1 MVNLLVLSNPAA
13 SHLKPLESLPGPV
26 EVTVGDDVAKLAQ
39 AAPDADAIFNAVFG
53 GALLRAVFPL
63 ARKVRWVHN
72 LSAGV
77 ESVMF
82 PELIESHVPLTN
94 GRGVFAESLSEFVIA
109 AALFFAKDLRRMVHN
124 QEARRWE
131 TFDVE
136 LLAGR
141 TMGVVG
147 YGEIG
152 RASARLAHAS
162 GMRVCA
168 LRRRTTLSEA
178 DPLLDAIYPPDRIQT
193 MLSECDYVVVAAPL
207 TPETRG
213 MIGAPEIEAMKSNAV
228 VINVG
233 RGPIID
239 EGALIAALRAGRI
252 RGAALDVFD
261 EEPLPEQH
269 PFWTMPNVLVSPHTA
284 DHTQDGWMGLAT
296 QMFVRNF
303 DRFIKGEP
311 LGNVVDKRAG
321 Y

>member
-13 SHLKPLESLPGPV
+13 SHLKPLDDLPGRPKI
-26 EVTVGDDVAKLAQ
+26 TIGDEPAALAK
-39 AAPDADAIFNAVFG
+39 AAPEADVLLNAVLG
-53 GALLRAVFPL
+53 GDLLRFAFPR
-63 ARKVRWVHN
+63 ANKVRWVHN

-77 ESVMF
+77 ELVTF
-82 PELIESHVPLTN
+82 PELVESNVPLTN
-94 GRGVFAESLSEFVIA
+94 GRGVFAESLAEFVLA
-109 AALFFAKDLRRMVHN
+109 AALFFAKDLRRMVRN

-131 TFDVE
+131 TFYIE
-136 LLAGR
+136 MLAGR

-178 DPLLDAIYPPDRIQT
+178 DPLIEAIYPPDQLRT
-193 MLSECDYVVVAAPL
+193 MLSQCDYVVVAAPL

-213 MIGAPEIEAMKSNAV
+213 MIGPREIEAMKTNAV

-233 RGPIID
+233 RGPVID
-239 EGALIAALRAGRI
+239 EAALIVALRSGKI

-261 EEPLPEQH
+261 EEPLPENH
-269 PFWTMPNVLVSPHTA
+269 PFWTMPNVLLSPHTA
-284 DHTQDGWMGLAT
+284 DQTKGWAELAM

-303 DRFIKGEP
+303 DHFIKGEP
-311 LGNVVDKRAG
+311 LENVVDKRAG